1 MKNKANRLLSAL
13 FFILFLTGTSVFCQ
27 SSSPA
32 PYCNGAY
39 SSGNCLQGGPS
50 NTLGNSVNDFIDIF
64 RTSGGNTN
72 INNGPSGCN
81 GNANNYQNNCQ
92 HYLQVNPGQVITCSV
107 QSGITFAQGFAIW
120 VDWNLDN
127 TFQNP
132 GEQVAATSNVPPAAT
147 QTILTFTIPPLIQN
161 GAYRMR
167 VRCAFA
173 TNGTNITPCGMF
185 GFGETEDYT
194 IYVGP
199 IPPNSG
205 VISATVA
212 LAQPTVCVGQSLNFS
227 INTLNAS
234 GLTYTWTG
242 PSAFTSTLQ
251 NPLISSATTSAS
263 GVYSVIISNNSC
275 PATRTVSAL
284 VVAFPTLV
292 ISPAALTICQG
303 GSFTPSVTP
312 VGNAANFT
320 YSWSSTAPGLIF
332 NPQQQSTLITPAL
345 LPVLQSVAVYNY
357 SVTVKPTALSCPT
370 STFMT
375 LTINNPFTP
384 SLSLISPLC
393 NNSTPVQFAASPGGG
408 MWGGSPAVSV
418 GGFFSPALATS
429 SLVTI
434 SYSVS
439 TGNCMVSNTGTIE
452 VSRFHT
458 AALSGSVSTRCVQD
472 PVYYLK
478 NIVQDTT
485 TGSWSGTSVSN
496 NFFNPSGLATG
507 NYVLTY
513 NSPSFP
519 NPTVCPSSTTYV
531 MAVFNPPTPQISTI
545 IPRCNTSTTMQL
557 SASPVGG
564 VWSGNSGVSAMG
576 VQTPSLNSNGVNS
589 VTYTAGQG
597 TCVASSSRTFAVSRF
612 NTAALTGSVPHLCV
626 SSTGFNLISIVQ
638 NTTGVWSG
646 VSVNNGVFTPAGLPT
661 GIYTLS
667 YNTSSFPDAGLCPD
681 ASSIHVSV
689 LNPPTPS
696 IQATGPFCSQD
707 GPVQIQVIP
716 PLGQWLSSS
725 YLSNTGMFSPSL
737 APIGSNMVAYSIG
750 TSTCNTQQTIFVSVE
765 AFVPAT
771 VVQQLRD
778 LCVTTPVVNLA
789 PFTANTSGNWVG
801 QGITG
806 NNFSPAMSG
815 AGQFQLIYKTASQPS
830 NLCPDADTL
839 AVRVYSL
846 APPVVNPV
854 GPFCNNAFPVKLK
867 VSPLGGVFAGTNTGA
882 LNNQGLFNPAL
893 GVIGKNLISYSISSG
908 PCIAYTQAT
917 VEIETFVSAAV
928 IRQPDFAYC
937 VNREPFNLNGFVQN
951 TGGTWNGPGLVGTNM
966 FDPSKSNVGSKNILT
981 YHTQS
986 KNNAL
991 LCPDVSTLVLN
1002 VKNLP
1007 KASISTSSLSGCAP
1021 LQVRFSSPE
1030 NTSGKGLWSLDD
1042 GAKQE
1047 GFSMA
1052 HTFTS
1057 SGTYNVV
1064 YNYEDTEAPG
1074 CALQV
1079 KLNQPV
1085 VVYPQPQANFEL
1097 PDEITMNDP
1106 KIKFINTSTPLAD
1119 NYYLW
1124 TVQGMGQYFDVHPI
1138 IEFPERG
1145 RYRIHLQATDVR
1157 GCKAEVSRFAE
1168 VKNDL
1173 GYYMPNSF
1181 TPNFDG
1187 LNDVF
1192 MPVFSPYG
1200 LDQEGYSLR
1209 VFDRWGREVF
1219 STRNI
1224 STGWDGS
1231 FMNKGGSIL
1240 KEDVYSYQ
1248 VQFRDLDARVN
1259 QRQGYVTLL
1268 R

>member
-1 MKNKANRLLSAL
+1 MLRTYL
-13 FFILFLTGTSVFCQ
+13 LFLFLFVLLAAQGQNSNNNCASASPFCTGQTMNF
-27 SSSPA
+27 PA
-32 PYCNGAY
+32 TTGVQNSQAGPYYGCLGSQPNPAWFFFQTQTAGSMSLVMSAANDIDFICWGPFNSLSGACSNLTQANVKSCSY
-39 SSGNCLQGGPS
+39 SGAATETCTIANAIPGAFYLLLITNFS
-50 NTLGNSVNDFIDIF
+50 NTQQ
-64 RTSGGNTN
+64 N
-72 INNGPSGCN
+72 ITFNQS
-81 GNANNYQNNCQ
+81 NANQPGAATTNCGF
-92 HYLQVNPGQVITCSV
+92 VCVVSPTN
-107 QSGITFAQGFAIW
+107 SGIICANSPVTLSITA
-120 VDWNLDN
+120 N
-127 TFQNP
+127 TSSA
-132 GEQVAATSNVPPAAT
+132 VTS
-147 QTILTFTIPPLIQN
+147 FTWL
-161 GAYRMR
+161 G
-167 VRCAFA
+167 
-173 TNGTNITPCGMF
+173 
-185 GFGETEDYT
+185 
-194 IYVGP
+194 
-199 IPPNSG
+199 PNSYG
-205 VISATVA
+205 SNQAIQVLT
-212 LAQPTVCVGQSLNFS
+212 
-227 INTLNAS
+227 
-234 GLTYTWTG
+234 GL
-242 PSAFTSTLQ
+242 Q
-251 NPLISSATTSAS
+251 AS
-263 GVYSVIISNNSC
+263 GVYTLMGTVNSTINGTPYTNTC
-275 PATRTVSAL
+275 QATTNVS
-284 VVAFPTLV
+284 VVAYPQFTINPSL
-292 ISPAALTICQG
+292 ATICQG
-303 GSFTPSVTP
+303 GSVTAAVAFTNTGPPPVAQFNWQATLPGSIIWAPQQSSTLIQPPILPATTSLATMVYSLTVTP
-312 VGNAANFT
+312 VLKN
-320 YSWSSTAPGLIF
+320 
-332 NPQQQSTLITPAL
+332 
-345 LPVLQSVAVYNY
+345 
-357 SVTVKPTALSCPT
+357 CPT
-370 STFMT
+370 TQTMAII
-375 LTINNPFTP
+375 INNPFTP
-384 SLSLISPLC
+384 SLGLPGPLC
-393 NNSTPVQFAASPGGG
+393 NNQNPIILAATPGGG
-408 MWGGSPAVSV
+408 TWSANPALSASGQFSPSISAIGTNTVRYSVSV
-418 GGFFSPALATS
+418 GL
-429 SLVTI
+429 
-434 SYSVS
+434 
-439 TGNCMVSNTGTIE
+439 CDVSNTGTIE

-612 NTAALTGSVPHLCV
+612 NTAALTGSVPPLCV

-815 AGQFQLIYKTASQPS
+815 AGLFQLIYKTASQPS

-846 APPVVNPV
+846 APPLVNPV
-854 GPFCNNAFPVKLK
+854 GPFCTNAFPVKLK

-917 VEIETFVSAAV
+917 IEIETFVSAAV
-928 IRQPDFAYC
+928 IRQPDLAYC

-951 TGGTWNGPGLVGTNM
+951 TGGTWNGPGLVGANM
-966 FDPSKSNVGSKNILT
+966 FDPSTSNVGSKNILT

-1007 KASISTSSLSGCAP
+1007 NASISTSSLSGCAP

-1074 CALQV
+1074 CAVQV

-1145 RYRIHLQATDVR
+1145 TYRIHLQATDVR

-1173 GYYMPNSF
+1173 GYYIPNSF

-1240 KEDVYSYQ
+1240 KEDVYTYQ

-1259 QRQGYVTLL
+1259 QRQGSVTLL